1 VDRVTSEK
9 ELWESK
15 YDQKRRALKDVESS
29 FSKKTMEL
37 ERSCNGLEKQLRK
50 VLADQESA
58 SEIHA

>member
-29 FSKKTMEL
+29 FNKKTIEL
-37 ERSCNGLEKQLRK
+37 DRSCNGLEK
-50 VLADQESA
+50 
-58 SEIHA
+58 